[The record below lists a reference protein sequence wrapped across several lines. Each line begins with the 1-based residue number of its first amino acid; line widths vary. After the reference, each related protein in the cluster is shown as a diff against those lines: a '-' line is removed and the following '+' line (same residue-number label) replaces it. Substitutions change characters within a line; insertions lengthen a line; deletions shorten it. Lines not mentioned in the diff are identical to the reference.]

1 MANNDNPRGLSV
13 ARDQGASGYT
23 GAVNRYFIPASDG
36 TATFIGGVVKAAGGG
51 DADGVPTVTGNVSV
65 GDVLVGV
72 VAGVEAVT
80 HDSVT
85 HREASTDRYVLVIDD
100 PRCLFEI
107 QEDSVGSTLA
117 AADIWLN
124 ASLTGITGGAAI
136 NGRSSMELD
145 SSTKNTTATLDLSIH
160 RLVRRSDNEIGTNAK
175 WLVRLNNHQF
185 VDGTTGV

>member
-36 TATFIGGVVKAAGGG
+36 TATFLGSVVKLAGSA

-65 GDVLVGV
+65 GNVLVGV
-72 VAGVEAVT
+72 VTGVEAIT
-80 HDSVT
+80 HDSLT
-85 HREASTDRYVLVIDD
+85 HREASTARYVLVADD

-107 QEDSVGSTLA
+107 QEDSVGGALA
-117 AADIWLN
+117 ATSVGLN

-145 SSTKNTTATLDLSIH
+145 SSTALSTATLDLSIH
-160 RLVRRSDNEIGTNAK
+160 RLARRADNEIGTNAK